1 MYLAS
6 IRTSEGIRYLL
17 RQSCFDA
24 QRGSYF
30 YRDIF
35 DLGDE
40 PGGLID
46 RSQWPAVS
54 FSEDLEEA
62 VARAGAGRQSG
73 QLLEKLLWNFFTRHE
88 QEELSR
94 FSRRRPAVSP
104 PFSAEDEERLQSEI
118 HLFDRRRLYFLRYGA
133 VDQSRLHMLHKKLCR
148 PLFGQC
154 RDEREFHFQAL
165 EKVISPA
172 EYRAYVFAIFDLQR
186 FFNESFSRFMPEAL
200 DQERMA
206 DRLVE
211 EICRL
216 NADPGFWGY
225 PLEEHMLHPHLQ
237 RYLVM
242 FFDYGFAPR
251 SFASDFA
258 RRFADEHRRFRWPEN
273 REPQPEEVQE
283 AFGRSIEELRRMSR
297 RELARLFRRRAKEL
311 HPDRGGDPHGFVVLK
326 NLYESLKSRLEGR

>member
-6 IRTSEGIRYLL
+6 IRTAEGIRYLL
-17 RQSCFDA
+17 RQSSFDA
-24 QRGSYF
+24 QRGTYR

-35 DLGDE
+35 DLGEE
-40 PGGLID
+40 PGLCID
-46 RSQWPAVS
+46 RRDWPAVC
-54 FSEDLEEA
+54 FNEDLEEA
-62 VARAGAGRQSG
+62 VARAGGGGNAG
-73 QLLEKLLWNFFTRHE
+73 QLLERLLWNFFTREE
-88 QEELSR
+88 QEELLR
-94 FSRRRPAVSP
+94 FSRRRPVTSP

-133 VDQSRLHMLHKKLCR
+133 VDQTRLHVLHKKLCR

-165 EKVISPA
+165 EKVIPPA
-172 EYRAYVFAIFDLQR
+172 EYRSYVFAIFDLQR
-186 FFNESFSRFMPEAL
+186 FFSESFSRFMPEAL

-216 NADPGFWGY
+216 NGDPGFWGD
-225 PLEEHMLHPHLQ
+225 PLTEHMLHPHLQ

-251 SFASDFA
+251 SFSADFA
-258 RRFADEHRRFRWPEN
+258 RRFADEHRRYRRPEN
-273 REPQPEEVQE
+273 REPLPEEVRE
-283 AFGRSIEELRRMSR
+283 AFGRSMEELRRMSKR
-297 RELARLFRRRAKEL
+297 DLARLFRRRAKEL
-311 HPDRGGDPHGFVVLK
+311 HPDRGGDQQGFIVLK
-326 NLYESLKSRLEGR
+326 NLYEGLKSRLGGS